1 MHEMGIAS
9 SILEAVRNELLPY
22 PGYRAAKVSVL
33 IGEFAGVDGESLRFC
48 FEASVM
54 DTPMESVE
62 LCIESGTGDELDLRQ
77 IELELIEAQGP
88 PGAATTCACSTKREE
103 VCA

>member
-9 SILEAVRNELLPY
+9 SILEAFQKELLMY
-22 PGYRAAKVSVL
+22 PGYRAAKVGVL

-48 FEASVM
+48 FEAIVM
-54 DTPMESVE
+54 GSSMES
-62 LCIESGTGDELDLRQ
+62 LDLGIENGNGDELDVRR
-77 IELELIEAQGP
+77 IEFEPVE
-88 PGAATTCACSTKREE
+88 REE